1 MIEMAMFF
9 GLGFFTAC
17 LATIFVANAVWRR
30 AVRLTTKRVQA
41 SMPISLT
48 EIKADRDQL
57 RADFAMSTRKLE
69 LSVDELK
76 QKMQGQVSEIAK
88 KNEQVR
94 LLLLEAKTKSD
105 VVRELEQREQNQR
118 FELLKSESELG
129 ELTRRHREA
138 EGKLSE
144 AQNNL
149 AERDKVLSQS
159 QSLADERRV
168 ELGAL
173 NTKISQLSQDL
184 SHIQRQREALEVD
197 HATKHDALARTERAL
212 LDERANGQSM
222 ASKLE
227 ALESTIQ
234 AQAREIGQL
243 EAKISELT
251 AQLRA
256 QMAENERTANKA
268 QNLLSERN
276 KIDEELARRTA
287 EAELRLNN
295 VLNDAERTRSERAS
309 LEGQLSAAR
318 EERNRLAKDLKHL
331 EVGAHDNWEKE
342 RSDNALLRERIND
355 IASEITS
362 LGGAISGDDESIRKT
377 LATNSERAPMARPN
391 VESPG
396 MFGRYRTDANATARK
411 DALPSGQVPTQ
422 QQTRKTTAS
431 DLRTQVTPQTSAEAP
446 RKLTLAER
454 MRRLQER
461 SGL

>member
-1 MIEMAMFF
+1 MIEMVMFF

-30 AVRLTTKRVQA
+30 AVRLTTKRVQS
-41 SMPISLT
+41 SMPISLS

-76 QKMQGQVSEIAK
+76 QKMQGQVTEIAK
-88 KNEQVR
+88 KNEQIR

-105 VVRELEQREQNQR
+105 TVRDLEQREQNQR

-129 ELTRRHREA
+129 DTTRRLRET
-138 EGKLSE
+138 EGKLSL
-144 AQNNL
+144 AQNAL
-149 AERDKVLSQS
+149 AERDKALSQS

-168 ELGAL
+168 ALSAL
-173 NTKISQLSQDL
+173 NTQISQLQQDI
-184 SHIQRQREALEVD
+184 SHLQRQRDALEVD

-212 LDERANGQSM
+212 ADQRAAGKSM
-222 ASKLE
+222 GTKLE
-227 ALESTIQ
+227 ALDGTVQ
-234 AQAREIGQL
+234 AQAKEIGQL
-243 EAKISELT
+243 EAKISEIT

-256 QMAENERTANKA
+256 QMAENERTSNKA
-268 QNLLSERN
+268 QNLLAERN

-287 EAELRLNN
+287 TAELRLNSFM
-295 VLNDAERTRSERAS
+295 DDKERISSERAS
-309 LEGQLSAAR
+309 LEGQLNAAR
-318 EERNRLAKDLKHL
+318 EERKRLAEKLKQL
-331 EVGAHDNWEKE
+331 ETGAHDNWEKE

-362 LGGAISGDDESIRKT
+362 LGGAISGDEDSIRKT
-377 LATNSERAPMARPN
+377 LTPQSERPQPMNRTGSEA
-391 VESPG
+391 SSG
-396 MFGRYRTDANATARK
+396 LFGRYRADARK
-411 DALPSGQVPTQ
+411 DALPGGQVPIQ
-422 QQTRKTTAS
+422 QQTRKTTDPRAQN
-431 DLRTQVTPQTSAEAP
+431 LNPQGTTSSEAP

-454 MRRLQER
+454 MKRLQER